1 MNSHPL
7 RESLAGLVLSAASLP
22 WVASVSAQPNSA
34 QPKKSETFSDRD
46 LQFFEAKVRPLLVKH
61 CYACHSTDSDKA
73 EGNLLMDSRPDL
85 LKGGDSGPAVVVG
98 DPRRSILMRAVLYE
112 DLKLAMPPSDAGGKL
127 RQDEIAIL
135 EQWIRMGLP
144 DPRHESTAKTED
156 SKSESL
162 HWWAFQ
168 PIQDFPVPESS
179 SAWAKTAID
188 RFVAKTHTEKNL
200 QPSPQAEWHVL
211 LRRLHFD
218 LTGLPPQPTEIASFE
233 KEVKATS
240 FASAYAK
247 RVDDLLAS
255 LQFGVHWGRHWLD
268 VARYAEST
276 GRDINVSYPYAWR
289 YRDYV
294 IDSFNQDKS
303 YSQFLR
309 EQLAG
314 DLLAHRDSKEEAD
327 HLIATG
333 FLAIGSRAINEMN
346 PRQFALDQADEQIDT
361 VFQATMGLTLACARC
376 HDHKF
381 DPISQKEYTAVA
393 GIFLSTKTL
402 FGVPNIRQA
411 RVSAKPLG
419 LPTDANLAVT
429 AKPMTKA
436 GVEEMLA
443 RLKDVQN
450 EMEEMRQELFR
461 SMQGNGN
468 NPSTDAQRQIQR
480 RFALESQKGQLESRI
495 MEYDDDG
502 TPVPLAMAV
511 VDKPA
516 TSNASQFSRFV
527 TRDFRNRSSGFES
540 ITDSPFFSRG
550 DLEMAGDTVARGVPT
565 FFGNSQS
572 VSIPSN
578 TSGRSQ
584 LADWIVDPSNPMTA
598 RVAVN
603 RVWNWLIGQGLV
615 TSVDNFG
622 TTGSTPS
629 HPELLDYLA
638 KTFQSHWSTK
648 KLVREIVMSAT
659 YQQSSAYHESHF
671 KTDPENAFLWRM
683 NARRVEAESIRD
695 AVLSATGSLD
705 LRPQLA
711 SSIGFGGVAAI
722 DRPLQGPPTV
732 FRRPSSSGP
741 VDNSK
746 GRSVY
751 LGLPRDSQPEILQL
765 FDMPDSNAVQGKR
778 ESTNVP
784 AQSLFMLNSEWISK
798 QSQAVA
804 NRIVKAFP
812 GKSMDQFDSRLMLA
826 YQLTVGRNPSH
837 DEASAA
843 KNLIS
848 QMGANP
854 ETAWSSLARGLFASA
869 EFRYLD

>member
-1 MNSHPL
+1 MNSQ
-7 RESLAGLVLSAASLP
+7 SLWQFLVGLVLYGASSPFL
-22 WVASVSAQPNSA
+22 ASVSAQPK
-34 QPKKSETFSDRD
+34 QSETFSERD
-46 LQFFEAKVRPLLVKH
+46 IQFFEAKVRPLLVKH
-61 CYACHSTDSDKA
+61 CYACHSTDADKA
-73 EGNLLMDSRPDL
+73 EGNLRVDSRPDL

-127 RQDEIAIL
+127 RPDEIAIL
-135 EQWIRMGLP
+135 EQWIRIGVP
-144 DPRHESTAKTED
+144 DPRNESTAKTDD
-156 SKSESL
+156 SKAAAL
-162 HWWAFQ
+162 QWWAFQ
-168 PIQDFPVPESS
+168 PIQDISVPKPSS
-179 SAWAKTAID
+179 TWAKTAID
-188 RFVAKTHTEKNL
+188 HFVAKTHAEKKL
-200 QPSPQAEWHVL
+200 QPSPQAEMHIL
-211 LRRLHFD
+211 IRRLHFD
-218 LTGLPPQPTEIASFE
+218 LTGLPPTPTEIASFATDAQ
-233 KEVKATS
+233 ATS
-240 FASAYAK
+240 FESAYSK
-247 RVDDLLAS
+247 RVDNLLAS
-255 LQFGVHWGRHWLD
+255 SQFGVQWGRHWLD

-276 GRDINVSYPYAWR
+276 GRDINVSTPYAWR

-294 IDSFNQDKS
+294 IDSFNKDKS

-309 EQLAG
+309 EQVAG
-314 DLLAHRDSKEEAD
+314 DLLDHRDSKEEAE

-333 FLAIGSRAINEMN
+333 LLAVGSRAINEMN

-361 VFQATMGLTLACARC
+361 VFQATMGLTVACARC

-381 DPISQKEYTAVA
+381 DPIPQKDYTAVA

-402 FGVPNIRQA
+402 FGVPSVRQT
-411 RVSAKPLG
+411 RVTAKPLG
-419 LPTDANLAVT
+419 LPADANLAVT
-429 AKPMTKA
+429 AKPISKA
-436 GVEEMLA
+436 GVEDLLA
-443 RLKDVQN
+443 RLKDVQG

-468 NPSTDAQRQIQR
+468 NPSMDAQRQLQR

-502 TPVPLAMAV
+502 NPVPLAMAV
-511 VDKPA
+511 IDKPA
-516 TSNASQFSRFV
+516 TSNSNQYTRYVS
-527 TRDFRNRSSGFES
+527 RDFRNRSSGFES

-550 DLEMAGDTVARGVPT
+550 DLEMAGDTVARGVPSL
-565 FFGNSQS
+565 FGNAQN

-578 TSGRSQ
+578 TSGRLQ
-584 LADWIVDPSNPMTA
+584 LADWIVDPSNPMTT

-638 KTFQSHWSTK
+638 KKFQSHWSTK

-659 YQQSSAYHESHF
+659 YQQSSAHQESPF
-671 KTDPENAFLWRM
+671 RIDPDNAFLWRM
-683 NARRVEAESIRD
+683 NPRRLEAESIRD

-711 SSIGFGGVAAI
+711 SSIGFSGAGPI
-722 DRPLQGPPTV
+722 DRPPQGPQPF
-732 FRRPSSSGP
+732 FRRPSSNGP
-741 VDNSK
+741 VDNFN

-765 FDMPDSNAVQGKR
+765 FDMPDANTVQGKR

-784 AQSLFMLNSEWISK
+784 AQSLFMLNSEWIAK
-798 QSQAVA
+798 QSQATA
-804 NRIVKAFP
+804 SRIVNAFP
-812 GKSMDQFDSRLMLA
+812 GTAMEHFDSRLKLA
-826 YQLTVGRNPSH
+826 YQLAVGRIPTAE
-837 DEASAA
+837 EASAA

-848 QMGANP
+848 QMGSNP